1 MTSSEGPQRGE
12 IVVWTSAKSVL
23 RGMVTSRDE
32 ESSSLCILLDPWT
45 DAHAWVPIAECTAR
59 DAAGEDLSRADPYLN
74 ALSDAARRV
83 SEIAAE
89 FAMRG
94 DFRRC
99 AGATRAYGSLLEL
112 MSAAR
117 QEP

>member
-1 MTSSEGPQRGE
+1 MTTSEGPQLGE
-12 IVVWTSAKSVL
+12 IVAWASEKSVL

-32 ESSSLCILLDPWT
+32 QSTSLCILLDPWT
-45 DAHAWVPIAECTAR
+45 DAHAWVPIAECTAL
-59 DAAGEDLSRADPYLN
+59 DAASEDAARADPYLN
-74 ALSDAARRV
+74 ALSDAARTV

-94 DFRRC
+94 DLRRC
-99 AGATRAYGSLLEL
+99 AGATRAYGSIIEL

-117 QEP
+117 QGP